1 MRWIYTIY
9 NNETQTITQELYITN
24 MNIIDYLYHIIQAI
38 FGPNSLVERWDY
50 DMLIDRIT
58 TLNQECSDK
67 DSRLHTKDL
76 LLENYVKDYK
86 ELETSYDKLVIEH
99 ADEVEENT
107 ALRRKLERYYK
118 TGKNS

>member
-1 MRWIYTIY
+1 
-9 NNETQTITQELYITN
+9 
-24 MNIIDYLYHIIQAI
+24 MNIIDYFYHIILAI
-38 FGPNSLVERWDY
+38 FNPNSLVERWDY
-50 DMLIDRIT
+50 NVLEDRIT
-58 TLNQECSDK
+58 TLERECSDTN
-67 DSRLHTKDL
+67 S
-76 LLENYVKDYK
+76 LLENSVKDYK

>member
-1 MRWIYTIY
+1 
-9 NNETQTITQELYITN
+9 
-24 MNIIDYLYHIIQAI
+24 MNIIDYFYHILLAI
-38 FGPNSLVERWDY
+38 FNPNSLVERWDY
-50 DMLIDRIT
+50 NMLEDRIT
-58 TLNQECSDK
+58 TLERECSDTN
-67 DSRLHTKDL
+67 SQLYTKDL
-76 LLENYVKDYK
+76 LLENSVRDYK

>member
-1 MRWIYTIY
+1 
-9 NNETQTITQELYITN
+9 
-24 MNIIDYLYHIIQAI
+24 MNIIDYFYHILLAI
-38 FGPNSLVERWDY
+38 FNPNSLVERMDY
-50 DMLIDRIT
+50 NVLEDRIT
-58 TLNQECSDK
+58 TLERECSDK
-67 DSRLHTKDL
+67 NL
-76 LLENYVKDYK
+76 LLENTVKDYK

>member
-1 MRWIYTIY
+1 
-9 NNETQTITQELYITN
+9 
-24 MNIIDYLYHIIQAI
+24 MNIIDYFYHILLAI
-38 FGPNSLVERWDY
+38 FNPNSLVERWDY
-50 DMLIDRIT
+50 NMLKDRIT
-58 TLNQECSDK
+58 TLERECSDTN
-67 DSRLHTKDL
+67 S
-76 LLENYVKDYK
+76 LLENSVKDYK

>member
-1 MRWIYTIY
+1 
-9 NNETQTITQELYITN
+9 
-24 MNIIDYLYHIIQAI
+24 MNIIDYFYHIMQAI
-38 FGPNSLVERWDY
+38 FNPNSLVERWDY
-50 DMLIDRIT
+50 DMLVDRIT
-58 TLNQECSDK
+58 TLNLECSDK
-67 DSRLHTKDL
+67 DSQLHTKDL
-76 LLENYVKDYK
+76 LLENSVKDYK

>member
-1 MRWIYTIY
+1 
-9 NNETQTITQELYITN
+9 
-24 MNIIDYLYHIIQAI
+24 MNIIDYFYHILLAI
-38 FGPNSLVERWDY
+38 FNPNSLVERWDY
-50 DMLIDRIT
+50 NMLEDRIT
-58 TLNQECSDK
+58 TLERECSDTN
-67 DSRLHTKDL
+67 S
-76 LLENYVKDYK
+76 LLENSVKDYK

>member
-1 MRWIYTIY
+1 
-9 NNETQTITQELYITN
+9 
-24 MNIIDYLYHIIQAI
+24 MNIIDYFYHILLAI
-38 FGPNSLVERWDY
+38 FDPNSLVERWDY
-50 DMLIDRIT
+50 NMLEDRIT
-58 TLNQECSDK
+58 TLERECSDTN
-67 DSRLHTKDL
+67 S
-76 LLENYVKDYK
+76 LLENSVKDYK

>member
-1 MRWIYTIY
+1 
-9 NNETQTITQELYITN
+9 
-24 MNIIDYLYHIIQAI
+24 MNIIDYFYHILLAI
-38 FGPNSLVERWDY
+38 FNPNSLVERWDY
-50 DMLIDRIT
+50 NVLEDRIT
-58 TLNQECSDK
+58 TLERECSDK
-67 DSRLHTKDL
+67 NL
-76 LLENYVKDYK
+76 LLENTVKDYK

>member
-1 MRWIYTIY
+1 MS
-9 NNETQTITQELYITN
+9 
-24 MNIIDYLYHIIQAI
+24 IIDYFYHILLAI
-38 FGPNSLVERWDY
+38 FNPNSLVERLDY
-50 DMLIDRIT
+50 NVLEDRIT
-58 TLNQECSDK
+58 TLERECSD
-67 DSRLHTKDL
+67 TNL
-76 LLENYVKDYK
+76 LLENSVKDYK

>member
-1 MRWIYTIY
+1 
-9 NNETQTITQELYITN
+9 
-24 MNIIDYLYHIIQAI
+24 MNIIDYFYHILLAI
-38 FGPNSLVERWDY
+38 FNPHSLVEHWDY
-50 DMLIDRIT
+50 NVLEDRIT
-58 TLNQECSDK
+58 TLERECSDTN
-67 DSRLHTKDL
+67 S
-76 LLENYVKDYK
+76 LLENSVKDYK

>member
-1 MRWIYTIY
+1 M
-9 NNETQTITQELYITN
+9 
-24 MNIIDYLYHIIQAI
+24 
-38 FGPNSLVERWDY
+38 LV
-50 DMLIDRIT
+50 DRIT
-58 TLNQECSDK
+58 TLNRECNDK
-67 DSRLHTKDL
+67 DSQLHTKDL
-76 LLENYVKDYK
+76 LLENTVKDYK

>member
-1 MRWIYTIY
+1 
-9 NNETQTITQELYITN
+9 
-24 MNIIDYLYHIIQAI
+24 MNIIDYFYHILLAI
-38 FGPNSLVERWDY
+38 FNPNSLVERWDY
-50 DMLIDRIT
+50 NMLEYRIT
-58 TLNQECSDK
+58 TLERECSDTN
-67 DSRLHTKDL
+67 S
-76 LLENYVKDYK
+76 LLENSVKDYK

>member
-1 MRWIYTIY
+1 MS
-9 NNETQTITQELYITN
+9 
-24 MNIIDYLYHIIQAI
+24 IIDYFYHILLAI
-38 FGPNSLVERWDY
+38 FNPNSLVERLDY
-50 DMLIDRIT
+50 DMLVDRIT
-58 TLNQECSDK
+58 TLNRECNDK
-67 DSRLHTKDL
+67 DSQLHTKDL
-76 LLENYVKDYK
+76 LLENTVKDYK

>member
-1 MRWIYTIY
+1 
-9 NNETQTITQELYITN
+9 
-24 MNIIDYLYHIIQAI
+24 MNIIDYFYHILQAI
-38 FGPNSLVERWDY
+38 VNPNSLVERWDY
-50 DMLIDRIT
+50 NVLEDRIT
-58 TLNQECSDK
+58 TLNRECNDK
-67 DSRLHTKDL
+67 DSQLHTKDL
-76 LLENYVKDYK
+76 LLENTVKDYK

>member
-1 MRWIYTIY
+1 
-9 NNETQTITQELYITN
+9 
-24 MNIIDYLYHIIQAI
+24 MNIIDYFYHIIQAI
-38 FGPNSLVERWDY
+38 FNPNSLVERWDY
-50 DMLIDRIT
+50 NVLEDRIT
-58 TLNQECSDK
+58 TLERECSDK
-67 DSRLHTKDL
+67 NL
-76 LLENYVKDYK
+76 LLENTVKDYK